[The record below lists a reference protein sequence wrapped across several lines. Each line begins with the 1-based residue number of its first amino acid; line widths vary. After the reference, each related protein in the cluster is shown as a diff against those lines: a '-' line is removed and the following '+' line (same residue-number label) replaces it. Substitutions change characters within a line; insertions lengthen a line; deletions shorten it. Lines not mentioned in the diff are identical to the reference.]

1 MQRNSGRQGSRG
13 RALEVQGLRFWVLVG
28 LSIGNFSIGVS
39 ITIVEVSAVTT
50 AGS

>member
-1 MQRNSGRQGSRG
+1 M
-13 RALEVQGLRFWVLVG
+13 LVG

-39 ITIVEVSAVTT
+39 ITIVEVSGVTT